1 MSNMEKFIHGNREE
15 FDHLEPS
22 EKIWEQIESGMNKK
36 NRPARVVSM
45 PILKWSVAAA
55 VVLALGLTSIYILN
69 RNVGN
74 NVEGGITKVTPS
86 MKDPVVEQI
95 DPQYGQMVA
104 QFSALIE
111 SKQKEL
117 RSLEKDNPSL
127 YAQFSTDIK
136 RLDSTYQ
143 VLRSTLTA
151 NPNKEQLLQAMI
163 SNLQMQID
171 LLNQQLSI
179 IKKVKHPVKEK
190 I

>member
-1 MSNMEKFIHGNREE
+1 MTNMERFIRDNRED
-15 FDHLEPS
+15 FDSLEPS
-22 EKIWEQIESGMNKK
+22 DKIWEQIESGMYKK
-36 NRPARVVSM
+36 NKPAKVVTMS
-45 PILKWSVAAA
+45 ILKWSIAAA
-55 VVLALGLTSIYILN
+55 IVVTVGLASLYIIN
-69 RNVGN
+69 QND
-74 NVEGGITKVTPS
+74 KVQPGQMAKSNTN
-86 MKDPVVEQI
+86 DPVVEQI

-111 SKQKEL
+111 TKQKEL
-117 RSLEKDNPSL
+117 RSIEKDNPKL

-136 RLDSTYQ
+136 KLDSTYQ
-143 VLRSTLTA
+143 VLRSTLSA

-179 IKKVKHPVKEK
+179 IQKVKHPVKEK

>member
-1 MSNMEKFIHGNREE
+1 MSNMEKFIRDNRDE

-22 EKIWEQIESGMNKK
+22 DKIWEQIESGMYKK
-36 NRPARVVSM
+36 NQPAKLVSM
-45 PILKWSVAAA
+45 TILKWSVAAA
-55 VVLALGLTSIYILN
+55 VVLILGLTSLYILN
-69 RNVGN
+69 KNENSVPG
-74 NVEGGITKVTPS
+74 ELTKVNPAA
-86 MKDPVVEQI
+86 KDPVVEQI

-104 QFSALIE
+104 QFSTLIE

-136 RLDSTYQ
+136 KLDSNYQ
-143 VLRSTLTA
+143 VLRNTLPA

>member
-1 MSNMEKFIHGNREE
+1 MTNMERFIRDHRED
-15 FDHLEPS
+15 FDSLEPS
-22 EKIWEQIESGMNKK
+22 DKIWEQIESGMYKK
-36 NRPARVVSM
+36 NKPAKLVTM
-45 PILKWSVAAA
+45 TILKWSIAAA
-55 VVLALGLTSIYILN
+55 IMVTVGLASLYFINQKDNVQPPQLTKTN
-69 RNVGN
+69 TN
-74 NVEGGITKVTPS
+74 
-86 MKDPVVEQI
+86 DPVVEQI

-111 SKQKEL
+111 TKQKEL
-117 RSLEKDNPSL
+117 RSIEKDNPKL

-136 RLDSTYQ
+136 KLDSTYQ
-143 VLRSTLTA
+143 VLRSTLSA

-179 IKKVKHPVKEK
+179 IQKVKHPVKEK

>member
-1 MSNMEKFIHGNREE
+1 
-15 FDHLEPS
+15 
-22 EKIWEQIESGMNKK
+22 MNKK
-36 NRPARVVSM
+36 NRPARVVSI

-69 RNVGN
+69 RNIS
-74 NVEGGITKVTPS
+74 NVEGGITKVAPS
-86 MKDPVVEQI
+86 KNDPVVEQI

-143 VLRSTLTA
+143 VLRSTLPA